1 MLLLST
7 KWAVLDSI
15 DSVSSI
21 RDDKGER
28 LTSKNIVPKN
38 WKLWFDLN
46 DYDKKKN
53 DMAGEDSD
61 PRAVG
66 WAISVPAEDPKK
78 DETKPKSENDEAV
91 QKAKEELKADKSDDI
106 VSDLPALDDYA
117 LLTIVNNSRRKI

>member
-1 MLLLST
+1 
-7 KWAVLDSI
+7 
-15 DSVSSI
+15 
-21 RDDKGER
+21 
-28 LTSKNIVPKN
+28 
-38 WKLWFDLN
+38 
-46 DYDKKKN
+46 
-53 DMAGEDSD
+53 MAGEDSD